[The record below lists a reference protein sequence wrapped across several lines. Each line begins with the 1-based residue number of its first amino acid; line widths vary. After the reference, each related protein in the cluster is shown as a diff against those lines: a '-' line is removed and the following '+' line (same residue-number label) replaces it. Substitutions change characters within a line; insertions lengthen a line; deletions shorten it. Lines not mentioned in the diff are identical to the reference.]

1 MMIDFKNYIDEIVS
15 NALAELDIESNV
27 IVEKSSNPD
36 FGDFSTNI
44 ALSLAK
50 QLKSNP
56 LEIAKN
62 IGNLLQCD
70 NKIISEYSV
79 TKPGFLNFHIS
90 DNYYQKTLNN
100 IISES
105 ESFGASNIGKNKT
118 ANVEFVSANPTGP
131 LTVGHGRQAVLGDTI
146 ANILEW
152 HNYKVTREYYY
163 NDAGRQMRI
172 LGESV
177 AARYFNLI
185 GRNFTFPE
193 DGYKGEYII
202 SIAKEIKNIHGEGL
216 DTNSPV
222 FRKEAEKAIFNDIKK
237 TLNSIGINHDVF
249 SNEQTYYDNGSI
261 DTLVKKLTN
270 KNLIYKSDGAVWFK
284 ATDLGL
290 EKDRVYYKSS
300 GEATYRLPDTAY
312 HQHKLDRSFD
322 LVVDIFGADH
332 ADAYPDVLAALN
344 ALGLNTDPI
353 KVLIHQ
359 FVTLLKSG
367 EKVKMSTRK
376 ANFVTLDQLINEV
389 GVDVVRYFFIMRS
402 MNSHLNFDLD
412 LAADQSEKNP
422 VYYIQ
427 YAHARISNII
437 NNGKVNNLSINGKFD
452 TSLLINKSEISLIKS
467 LNDFPEVMVKV
478 LDNLDPQIIA
488 TYLHNIA
495 SEFHKFY
502 AKCRVMTD
510 DIELTKSRLHLVKSV
525 KVVLGNGLKILG
537 IKAPERM

>member
-1 MMIDFKNYIDEIVS
+1 MIDFKQYINEIIS
-15 NALAELDIESNV
+15 NALTELDIQSNV
-27 IVEKSSNPD
+27 VVEKSSNPN
-36 FGDFSTNI
+36 FGDYSTNI

-50 QLKSNP
+50 QLKNNP

-62 IGNLLQCD
+62 IGSLLKYD
-70 NKIISEYSV
+70 NEIISEHSV
-79 TKPGFLNFHIS
+79 SKPGFLNFHIS
-90 DNYYQKTLNN
+90 DNYYQKTINN
-100 IISES
+100 IISKS
-105 ESFGASNIGKNKT
+105 EAYGRTTFGKNKT

-152 HNYKVTREYYY
+152 HSYTVTREYYY

-185 GRNFTFPE
+185 GKEYDFPD
-193 DGYKGEYII
+193 DGYKGEYIV
-202 SIAKEIKNIHGEGL
+202 SIANEIKNAHGKEL
-216 DTNSPV
+216 EKDSTV

-237 TLNSIGINHDVF
+237 TLNSIGIIHDVF

-261 DTLVKKLTN
+261 DTLVKELTN

-290 EKDRVYYKSS
+290 KKDRVYYKSS

-312 HQHKLDRSFD
+312 HRHKLDRSFD
-322 LVVDIFGADH
+322 LVIDIFGADH
-332 ADAYPDVLAALN
+332 ADAYPDVIAALD
-344 ALGLNTDPI
+344 ALDVNTDPI

-376 ANFVTLDQLINEV
+376 ANFVTLDELIHEV
-389 GVDVVRYFFIMRS
+389 GGDVVRYFFIMRS

-437 NNGKVNNLSINGKFD
+437 NNGKENNLSIDGEFD
-452 TSLLINKSEISLIKS
+452 TSLLIHKSEISLIKS
-467 LNDFPEVMVKV
+467 LNEFPETMIKV
-478 LDNLDPQIIA
+478 LDNFEPQVIA
-488 TYLHNIA
+488 NYLHTIA
-495 SEFHKFY
+495 AEFHKFY
-502 AKCRVMTD
+502 AKCRVITD
-510 DIELTKSRLHLVKSV
+510 DIELTKSRLHLIKSV
-525 KVVLGNGLKILG
+525 KIVLGNGLKILG
-537 IKAPERM
+537 IQAPERM

>member
-1 MMIDFKNYIDEIVS
+1 MIDIKKYINEIVS
-15 NALAELDIESNV
+15 DALTKLNVQSNI
-27 IVEKSSNPD
+27 IVEKSSNPS
-36 FGDFSTNI
+36 FGDYSTNI

-50 QLKSNP
+50 QLKNNP
-56 LEIAKN
+56 LEIAEN
-62 IGNLLQCD
+62 IGGLLNID
-70 NKIISEYSV
+70 NDIIEKYSV

-90 DNYYQKTLNN
+90 NTYYQKTVIN
-100 IISES
+100 IISSS
-105 ESFGASNIGKNKT
+105 ESFGMTNIGQNKT

-172 LGESV
+172 LAESV

-185 GRNFTFPE
+185 GKEYNFPD

-202 SIAKEIKNIHGEGL
+202 SIANEIINKQGEQL
-216 DTNSPV
+216 EINSEV
-222 FRKEAEKAIFNDIKK
+222 FRKEAEKTIFKDIKK
-237 TLNSIGINHDVF
+237 TLDSIGIKHDVF
-249 SNEQTYYDNGSI
+249 SNEQTYYDNRSI
-261 DTLVKKLTN
+261 DSLVKELSK

-412 LAADQSEKNP
+412 LATDQSEKNP

-437 NNGKVNNLSINGKFD
+437 NNGKVNSLSTNGKFD

-525 KVVLGNGLKILG
+525 KVVLANGLKILG
-537 IKAPERM
+537 IQAPERM

>member
-1 MMIDFKNYIDEIVS
+1 MIDIKKYLSEIVAD
-15 NALAELDIESNV
+15 ALAKLNVQSN
-27 IVEKSSNPD
+27 IIIEKSSNTN
-36 FGDFSTNI
+36 FGDYSTNI
-44 ALSLAK
+44 ALSLSK
-50 QLKSNP
+50 QLKNSP
-56 LEIAKN
+56 LKIAED
-62 IGNLLQCD
+62 IGNLL
-70 NKIISEYSV
+70 KIDKNIITEYSV
-79 TKPGFLNFHIS
+79 TKPGFLNFFVS
-90 DNYYQKTLNN
+90 NTYYQKTVNE
-100 IISES
+100 IISSSKSYGMTE
-105 ESFGASNIGKNKT
+105 IGKNKT

-152 HNYKVTREYYY
+152 HNYEVTREYYY

-177 AARYFNLI
+177 AARYFDLI
-185 GRNFTFPE
+185 GKKYDFPD

-202 SIAKEIKNIHGEGL
+202 SIANQIKDSHNEKL
-216 DTNSPV
+216 QTNSKV
-222 FRKEAEKAIFNDIKK
+222 FRRVAEKVIFKDIKK
-237 TLNSIGINHDVF
+237 TLNSIGIKHDVF

-261 DTLVKKLTN
+261 DELVKELNN
-270 KNLIYKSDGAVWFK
+270 KNLIYNSDGAVWFK
-284 ATDLGL
+284 ATKLGL

-312 HQHKLDRSFD
+312 HRHKLNRGFD

-344 ALGLNTDPI
+344 ALDIDTNPI

-359 FVTLLKSG
+359 FVTLLKGG
-367 EKVKMSTRK
+367 EKVKMSTRQ
-376 ANFVTLDQLINEV
+376 ANFVTLDELINEV
-389 GVDVVRYFFIMRS
+389 GGDVVRYFFIMRS

-437 NNGKVNNLSINGKFD
+437 NNGKSKHIDVDGNFD
-452 TSLLINKSEISLIKS
+452 SSLLLNTAEISLIKS
-467 LNDFPEVMVKV
+467 LYEFPEIMKKT
-478 LDNLDPQIIA
+478 LNTLEPQSIA
-488 TYLHNIA
+488 NHLHDIA

-502 AKCRVMTD
+502 AKCRVITD
-510 DIELTKSRLHLVKSV
+510 DIELTKSRIHLIKSV
-525 KVVLGNGLKILG
+525 KIVLANGLNILG
-537 IKAPERM
+537 IQAPEKM

>member
-1 MMIDFKNYIDEIVS
+1 MIDIKKYLSEIVADVLAKLNVQS
-15 NALAELDIESNV
+15 NI
-27 IVEKSSNPD
+27 IIEKSSNTN
-36 FGDFSTNI
+36 FGDYSTNI
-44 ALSLAK
+44 ALSLSK
-50 QLKSNP
+50 QLKNSP
-56 LEIAKN
+56 LKIADDIGSLLKIDKN
-62 IGNLLQCD
+62 IITD
-70 NKIISEYSV
+70 YSV
-79 TKPGFLNFHIS
+79 TKPGFLNFFVS
-90 DNYYQKTLNN
+90 NTYYQKTVNE
-100 IISES
+100 IISSSKSYGMTE
-105 ESFGASNIGKNKT
+105 IGKNKT

-152 HNYKVTREYYY
+152 HNYEVTREYYY

-177 AARYFNLI
+177 AARYFDLI
-185 GRNFTFPE
+185 GKKYDFPD

-202 SIAKEIKNIHGEGL
+202 SIANQIKDSHNEKL
-216 DTNSPV
+216 QTNSKV
-222 FRKEAEKAIFNDIKK
+222 FRREAEKAIFKDIKK
-237 TLNSIGINHDVF
+237 TLNSIGIKHDVY

-261 DTLVKKLTN
+261 DELVKELNN
-270 KNLIYKSDGAVWFK
+270 KNLIYNSDGAVWFK
-284 ATDLGL
+284 ATKLGL

-312 HQHKLDRSFD
+312 HRHKLNRGFD

-332 ADAYPDVLAALN
+332 ADAYPDVIAALN
-344 ALGLNTDPI
+344 ALDIDTNPI

-359 FVTLLKSG
+359 FVTLLKGG
-367 EKVKMSTRK
+367 EKVKMSTRQ
-376 ANFVTLDQLINEV
+376 ANFVTLDELINEV
-389 GVDVVRYFFIMRS
+389 GGDVVRYFFIMRS

-427 YAHARISNII
+427 YAYARISNII
-437 NNGKVNNLSINGKFD
+437 NNGKSKQIDIDGNFDSRLLVN
-452 TSLLINKSEISLIKS
+452 TAEISLIKS
-467 LNDFPEVMVKV
+467 LYEFPEIMKKT
-478 LDNLDPQIIA
+478 LNTLEPQSIA
-488 TYLHNIA
+488 NHLHDIA

-510 DIELTKSRLHLVKSV
+510 DIDLTKSRLHLVKSV

>member
-1 MMIDFKNYIDEIVS
+1 MINITEHINEMIS
-15 NALAELDIESNV
+15 NALKELDVESNIV
-27 IVEKSSNPD
+27 VEKSSNPS
-36 FGDFSTNI
+36 FGDYSTNI
-44 ALSLAK
+44 ALSLAQ
-50 QLKSNP
+50 QLKNNP
-56 LEIAKN
+56 LEIAEN
-62 IGNLLQCD
+62 IGGLLNID
-70 NKIISEYSV
+70 NDIIEKYSV

-90 DNYYQKTLNN
+90 NTYYQKTVIN
-100 IISES
+100 IISSS
-105 ESFGASNIGKNKT
+105 ESFGMTNIGQNKT

-172 LGESV
+172 LAESV
-177 AARYFNLI
+177 AARYFNLL
-185 GRNFTFPE
+185 GKEYNFPD

-202 SIAKEIKNIHGEGL
+202 SIANEIINKHGEQL
-216 DTNSPV
+216 EINSEV
-222 FRKEAEKAIFNDIKK
+222 FRKEAEKTIFKDIKK
-237 TLNSIGINHDVF
+237 TLDSIGIKHDVF

-261 DTLVKKLTN
+261 DSLVKELSK

-312 HQHKLDRSFD
+312 HRHKLDRAFD

-332 ADAYPDVLAALN
+332 ADAYPDVIAALK
-344 ALGLNTDPI
+344 ALDVNTDPI
-353 KVLIHQ
+353 NVLIHQ

-376 ANFVTLDQLINEV
+376 ANYVTLDELINEV
-389 GVDVVRYFFIMRS
+389 GGDVVRYFFIMRS

-437 NNGKVNNLSINGKFD
+437 NNGKAKNLSIDGMFD
-452 TSLLINKSEISLIKS
+452 ISLLKHESEISLIKS

-488 TYLHNIA
+488 NYLHNIA

-502 AKCRVMTD
+502 AKCRVITD
-510 DIELTKSRLHLVKSV
+510 DIELTKSRLNLINSAKI
-525 KVVLGNGLKILG
+525 VLGNGLKILG
-537 IKAPERM
+537 IQAPDRM

>member
-1 MMIDFKNYIDEIVS
+1 MIDIKKYINEIVS
-15 NALAELDIESNV
+15 DALAKLNVQSNIV
-27 IVEKSSNPD
+27 VEKSSNPS
-36 FGDFSTNI
+36 FGDYSTNI

-50 QLKSNP
+50 QLKNNP
-56 LEIAKN
+56 LEIAEN
-62 IGNLLQCD
+62 IGGLLNID
-70 NKIISEYSV
+70 NDIIEKYSV

-90 DNYYQKTLNN
+90 NTYYQKTVIN
-100 IISES
+100 IISSS
-105 ESFGASNIGKNKT
+105 ESFGMTNIGQNKT

-177 AARYFNLI
+177 AARYFDLI
-185 GRNFTFPE
+185 GKKYDFPD

-202 SIAKEIKNIHGEGL
+202 SIANQIKDSHNEKL
-216 DTNSPV
+216 QTNSKV
-222 FRKEAEKAIFNDIKK
+222 FRREAEKAIFKDIKK
-237 TLNSIGINHDVF
+237 TLNSIGIKHDVF
-249 SNEQTYYDNGSI
+249 SNEKTYYDNGSI
-261 DTLVKKLTN
+261 DELVKELNN
-270 KNLIYKSDGAVWFK
+270 KNLIYNSDGAVWFK
-284 ATDLGL
+284 ATKLGL

-312 HQHKLDRSFD
+312 HRHKLNRGFD

-332 ADAYPDVLAALN
+332 ADAYPDVITALN
-344 ALGLNTDPI
+344 ALDIDTNPI

-359 FVTLLKSG
+359 FVTLLKGG
-367 EKVKMSTRK
+367 EKVKMSTRQ
-376 ANFVTLDQLINEV
+376 ANFVTLDELINEV
-389 GVDVVRYFFIMRS
+389 GGDVVRYFFIMRS

-437 NNGKVNNLSINGKFD
+437 NNGKSKHIDVDGNFD
-452 TSLLINKSEISLIKS
+452 SSLLLNTAEISLIKS
-467 LNDFPEVMVKV
+467 LYEFPEIMKKT
-478 LDNLDPQIIA
+478 LNTLEPQSIA
-488 TYLHNIA
+488 NHLHDIA

-502 AKCRVMTD
+502 AKCRVITD
-510 DIELTKSRLHLVKSV
+510 DVELTKSRIHLINSV
-525 KVVLGNGLKILG
+525 KIVLANGLNILG
-537 IKAPERM
+537 IQAPEKM

>member
-1 MMIDFKNYIDEIVS
+1 MDFKQYINEIIS
-15 NALAELDIESNV
+15 NALTELDIQSNV
-27 IVEKSSNPD
+27 VVEKSSNPN
-36 FGDFSTNI
+36 FGDYSTNI

-50 QLKSNP
+50 QLKNNP

-62 IGNLLQCD
+62 IGSLLKYD
-70 NKIISEYSV
+70 NEIISEHSV
-79 TKPGFLNFHIS
+79 SKPGFLNFHIS
-90 DNYYQKTLNN
+90 DNYYQKTISK
-100 IISES
+100 IISAS
-105 ESFGASNIGKNKT
+105 ESYGMTTIGKNKT

-185 GRNFTFPE
+185 GKEYKFPE

-202 SIAKEIKNIHGEGL
+202 SIANEIKNKHGKDLE
-216 DTNSPV
+216 TNSMV

-261 DTLVKKLTN
+261 DTLVEELTN

-322 LVVDIFGADH
+322 LIVDIFGADH

-344 ALGLNTDPI
+344 ALDVNTDTI

-376 ANFVTLDQLINEV
+376 ANFVTLDELINEV
-389 GVDVVRYFFIMRS
+389 GGDVVRYFFIMRS

-412 LAADQSEKNP
+412 LATDQSEKNP
-422 VYYIQ
+422 VFYLQ
-427 YAHARISNII
+427 YAHARICNILRYAEKSGYVLKD
-437 NNGKVNNLSINGKFD
+437 NFD
-452 TSLLINKSEISLIKS
+452 KKLLDNSSEIDLIKS
-467 LNDFPEVMVKV
+467 LHQFPEMMLNV
-478 LDNLDPQIIA
+478 LESLEPQTIA
-488 TYLHNIA
+488 TYLQSLA
-495 SEFHKFY
+495 GKYHKFY
-502 AKCRVMTD
+502 TDCRVVSE
-510 DIELTKSRLHLVKSV
+510 DISLTNSRLNLICAVKLV
-525 KVVLGNGLKILG
+525 LANGLKILG
-537 IKAPERM
+537 ISAPERM

>member
-1 MMIDFKNYIDEIVS
+1 MVKINNDE
-15 NALAELDIESNV
+15 
-27 IVEKSSNPD
+27 
-36 FGDFSTNI
+36 
-44 ALSLAK
+44 
-50 QLKSNP
+50 
-56 LEIAKN
+56 
-62 IGNLLQCD
+62 
-70 NKIISEYSV
+70 
-79 TKPGFLNFHIS
+79 TK
-90 DNYYQKTLNN
+90 
-100 IISES
+100 
-105 ESFGASNIGKNKT
+105 
-118 ANVEFVSANPTGP
+118 
-131 LTVGHGRQAVLGDTI
+131 
-146 ANILEW
+146 W

-172 LGESV
+172 LEESV
-177 AARYFNLI
+177 AARYFNLL
-185 GRNFTFPE
+185 GKEYKFPD

-202 SIAKEIKNIHGEGL
+202 SIANEIKNKHGEEL
-216 DTNSPV
+216 ETNSTV
-222 FRKEAEKAIFNDIKK
+222 FRKEAEKTIFNDIKK

-261 DTLVKKLTN
+261 DTLVEELTS

-312 HQHKLDRSFD
+312 HRHKLDRSFD

-332 ADAYPDVLAALN
+332 ADAYPDILAALN
-344 ALGLNTDPI
+344 ALDVNTDPI

-376 ANFVTLDQLINEV
+376 ANFVTLDELINEV
-389 GVDVVRYFFIMRS
+389 GGDVVRYFFIMRS

-437 NNGKVNNLSINGKFD
+437 NNRKANNLSTDGKFN

-467 LNDFPEVMVKV
+467 LNDFPEVMIKV
-478 LDNLDPQIIA
+478 LDNLEPQIIA
-488 TYLHNIA
+488 NYLHNIA

-502 AKCRVMTD
+502 AKCRVITD
-510 DIELTKSRLHLVKSV
+510 DVELTESRLHLIKSV
-525 KVVLGNGLKILG
+525 KIVLSNGLNILG
-537 IKAPERM
+537 IQAPERM

>member
-1 MMIDFKNYIDEIVS
+1 MIDIKKYLSEIVAD
-15 NALAELDIESNV
+15 ALAKLNVQSN
-27 IVEKSSNPD
+27 IIIEKSSNTN
-36 FGDFSTNI
+36 FGDYSTNI
-44 ALSLAK
+44 ALSLSK
-50 QLKSNP
+50 QLKNSP
-56 LEIAKN
+56 LKIAED
-62 IGNLLQCD
+62 IGNLL
-70 NKIISEYSV
+70 KIDKNIITEYSV
-79 TKPGFLNFHIS
+79 TKPGFLNFFVS
-90 DNYYQKTLNN
+90 NTYYQKTVNE
-100 IISES
+100 IISSSKSYGMTE
-105 ESFGASNIGKNKT
+105 IGKNKT

-152 HNYKVTREYYY
+152 HNYEVTREYYY

-177 AARYFNLI
+177 AARYFDLI
-185 GRNFTFPE
+185 GQKYDFPD

-202 SIAKEIKNIHGEGL
+202 SIANQIKDSHNEKL
-216 DTNSPV
+216 QTNSKV
-222 FRKEAEKAIFNDIKK
+222 FRSEAEKAIFKDIKK
-237 TLNSIGINHDVF
+237 TLNSIGIKHDVF

-261 DTLVKKLTN
+261 DELVKELNN
-270 KNLIYKSDGAVWFK
+270 KNLIYNSDGAVWFK
-284 ATDLGL
+284 ATKLGL

-312 HQHKLDRSFD
+312 HRHKLNRGFD

-344 ALGLNTDPI
+344 ALDIDTNPI

-359 FVTLLKSG
+359 FVTLLKGG
-367 EKVKMSTRK
+367 EKVKMSTRQ
-376 ANFVTLDQLINEV
+376 ANFVTLDELINEV
-389 GVDVVRYFFIMRS
+389 GGDVVRYFFIMRS

-437 NNGKVNNLSINGKFD
+437 NNGKSKHIDVDGNFD
-452 TSLLINKSEISLIKS
+452 SSLLLNTAEISLIKS
-467 LNDFPEVMVKV
+467 LYEFPEIMKKT
-478 LDNLDPQIIA
+478 LNTLEPQSIA
-488 TYLHNIA
+488 NHLHDIA

-502 AKCRVMTD
+502 AKCRVITD
-510 DIELTKSRLHLVKSV
+510 DIELTKSRIHLIKSV
-525 KVVLGNGLKILG
+525 KIVLANGLNILG
-537 IKAPERM
+537 IQAPEKM

>member
-1 MMIDFKNYIDEIVS
+1 MIDIKKYLSEIVAD
-15 NALAELDIESNV
+15 ALAKLNVQSN
-27 IVEKSSNPD
+27 IIIEKSSNTN
-36 FGDFSTNI
+36 FGDYSTNI
-44 ALSLAK
+44 ALSISK
-50 QLKSNP
+50 QLKNSP
-56 LEIAKN
+56 LKIADDIGSLLKIDKN
-62 IGNLLQCD
+62 I
-70 NKIISEYSV
+70 ITEYSV
-79 TKPGFLNFHIS
+79 TKPGFLNFFVS
-90 DNYYQKTLNN
+90 NTYYQKTVNE
-100 IISES
+100 IISSSKSYGMTE
-105 ESFGASNIGKNKT
+105 IGKNKT

-152 HNYKVTREYYY
+152 HNYEVTREYYY

-177 AARYFNLI
+177 AARYFDLI
-185 GRNFTFPE
+185 GKKYDFPD

-202 SIAKEIKNIHGEGL
+202 SIANQIKDSHNEKL
-216 DTNSPV
+216 QTNSKV
-222 FRKEAEKAIFNDIKK
+222 FRREAEKAIFKDIKK
-237 TLNSIGINHDVF
+237 TLNSIGIKHDVF

-261 DTLVKKLTN
+261 DELVKELNN
-270 KNLIYKSDGAVWFK
+270 KNLIYNSDGAVWFK
-284 ATDLGL
+284 ATKLGL

-312 HQHKLDRSFD
+312 HRHKLNRGFD

-344 ALGLNTDPI
+344 ALDIDTNPI

-359 FVTLLKSG
+359 FVTLLKGG
-367 EKVKMSTRK
+367 EKVKMSTRQ
-376 ANFVTLDQLINEV
+376 ANFVTLDELINEV
-389 GVDVVRYFFIMRS
+389 GGDVVRYFFIMRS

-437 NNGKVNNLSINGKFD
+437 NNGKSKHIDIDGNFD
-452 TSLLINKSEISLIKS
+452 SSLLLNTAEISLIKS
-467 LNDFPEVMVKV
+467 LYEFPEIMKKT
-478 LDNLDPQIIA
+478 LNTLEPQSIA
-488 TYLHNIA
+488 NHLHDIA

-502 AKCRVMTD
+502 AKCRVITD
-510 DIELTKSRLHLVKSV
+510 DVDLTKSRIHLIKSV
-525 KVVLGNGLKILG
+525 KIVLANGLNILG
-537 IKAPERM
+537 IQAPEKM

>member
-1 MMIDFKNYIDEIVS
+1 MINIKKYLSEIVAD
-15 NALAELDIESNV
+15 ALAKLNVQSN
-27 IVEKSSNPD
+27 IIIEKSSNTN
-36 FGDFSTNI
+36 FGDYSTNI
-44 ALSLAK
+44 ALSLSK
-50 QLKSNP
+50 QLKNSP
-56 LEIAKN
+56 LKIAED
-62 IGNLLQCD
+62 IGNLL
-70 NKIISEYSV
+70 KIDKNIITEYSV
-79 TKPGFLNFHIS
+79 TKPGFLNFFVS
-90 DNYYQKTLNN
+90 NTYYQKTVNE
-100 IISES
+100 IISSSKSYGMTE
-105 ESFGASNIGKNKT
+105 IGKNKT

-152 HNYKVTREYYY
+152 HNYEVTREYYY

-177 AARYFNLI
+177 AARYFDLI
-185 GRNFTFPE
+185 GKKYDFPD

-202 SIAKEIKNIHGEGL
+202 SIANQIKDSHNEKL
-216 DTNSPV
+216 ETNSKV
-222 FRKEAEKAIFNDIKK
+222 FRREAEKAIFKDIKK
-237 TLNSIGINHDVF
+237 TLNSIGIKHDVF

-261 DTLVKKLTN
+261 DELVKELNN
-270 KNLIYKSDGAVWFK
+270 KNLIYNSDGAVWFK
-284 ATDLGL
+284 ATKLGL

-312 HQHKLDRSFD
+312 HRHKLNRGFD

-344 ALGLNTDPI
+344 ALDIDTNPI

-359 FVTLLKSG
+359 FVTLLKGG
-367 EKVKMSTRK
+367 EKVKMSTRQ
-376 ANFVTLDQLINEV
+376 ANFVTLDELINEV
-389 GVDVVRYFFIMRS
+389 GGDVVRYFFIMRS

-437 NNGKVNNLSINGKFD
+437 NNGKSKHIDVDGNFD
-452 TSLLINKSEISLIKS
+452 SSLLLNTAEISLIKS
-467 LNDFPEVMVKV
+467 LYEFPEIMKKT
-478 LDNLDPQIIA
+478 LNTLEPQSIA
-488 TYLHNIA
+488 NHLHDIA

-502 AKCRVMTD
+502 AKCRVITD
-510 DIELTKSRLHLVKSV
+510 DIELTKSRIHLIKSV
-525 KVVLGNGLKILG
+525 KIVLANGLNILG
-537 IKAPERM
+537 IQAPEKM

>member
-1 MMIDFKNYIDEIVS
+1 MIDIKKYLSEIVAD
-15 NALAELDIESNV
+15 ALAKLNVQSN
-27 IVEKSSNPD
+27 IIIEKSSNTN
-36 FGDFSTNI
+36 FGDYSTNI
-44 ALSLAK
+44 ALSLSK
-50 QLKSNP
+50 QLKNSP
-56 LEIAKN
+56 LKIAED
-62 IGNLLQCD
+62 IGNLL
-70 NKIISEYSV
+70 KIDKNIITEYSV
-79 TKPGFLNFHIS
+79 TKPGFLNFFVS
-90 DNYYQKTLNN
+90 NTYYQKTVNE
-100 IISES
+100 IISSSKSYGMTE
-105 ESFGASNIGKNKT
+105 IGKNKT

-177 AARYFNLI
+177 AARYFDLI
-185 GRNFTFPE
+185 GKKYDFPD

-202 SIAKEIKNIHGEGL
+202 SIANQIKDSHNEKL
-216 DTNSPV
+216 QTNSKV
-222 FRKEAEKAIFNDIKK
+222 FRREAEKAIFKDIKK
-237 TLNSIGINHDVF
+237 TLNSIGIKHDVF

-261 DTLVKKLTN
+261 DELVKELNN
-270 KNLIYKSDGAVWFK
+270 KNLIYNSDGAVWFK
-284 ATDLGL
+284 ATKLGL

-312 HQHKLDRSFD
+312 HRHKLNRGFD

-344 ALGLNTDPI
+344 ALDIDTNPI

-359 FVTLLKSG
+359 FVTLLKGG
-367 EKVKMSTRK
+367 EKVKMSTRQ
-376 ANFVTLDQLINEV
+376 ANFVTLDELINEV
-389 GVDVVRYFFIMRS
+389 GGDVVRYFFIMRS

-437 NNGKVNNLSINGKFD
+437 NNGKSKNIDIDENFDSRLLVN
-452 TSLLINKSEISLIKS
+452 TAEISLIKS
-467 LNDFPEVMVKV
+467 LYEFPEIMKKT
-478 LDNLDPQIIA
+478 LNTLEPQSIA
-488 TYLHNIA
+488 NHLHDIA

-502 AKCRVMTD
+502 AKCRVITD
-510 DIELTKSRLHLVKSV
+510 DIELTKSRIHLIKSV
-525 KVVLGNGLKILG
+525 KIVLANGLNILG
-537 IKAPERM
+537 IQAPEKM

>member
-1 MMIDFKNYIDEIVS
+1 MIDIKKYLSEIVAD
-15 NALAELDIESNV
+15 ALAKLNVQSN
-27 IVEKSSNPD
+27 IIIEKSSNTN
-36 FGDFSTNI
+36 FGDYSTNI
-44 ALSLAK
+44 ALSLSK
-50 QLKSNP
+50 QLKNSP
-56 LEIAKN
+56 LKIAED
-62 IGNLLQCD
+62 IGNLL
-70 NKIISEYSV
+70 KIDKNIITEYSV
-79 TKPGFLNFHIS
+79 TKPGFLNFFVS
-90 DNYYQKTLNN
+90 NTYYQKTVNE
-100 IISES
+100 IISSSKSYGMTE
-105 ESFGASNIGKNKT
+105 IGKNKT

-177 AARYFNLI
+177 AARYFDLI
-185 GRNFTFPE
+185 GKKYDFPD

-202 SIAKEIKNIHGEGL
+202 SIANQIKDSHNEKL
-216 DTNSPV
+216 QTTSKV
-222 FRKEAEKAIFNDIKK
+222 FRREAEKAIFKDIKK
-237 TLNSIGINHDVF
+237 TLNSIGIKHDVF

-261 DTLVKKLTN
+261 DELVKELNN
-270 KNLIYKSDGAVWFK
+270 KNLIYNSDGAVWFK
-284 ATDLGL
+284 ATKLGL

-312 HQHKLDRSFD
+312 HRHKLNRGFD

-332 ADAYPDVLAALN
+332 ADTYPDVLAALN
-344 ALGLNTDPI
+344 ALDIDTNPI

-359 FVTLLKSG
+359 FVTLLKGG
-367 EKVKMSTRK
+367 EKVKMSTRQ
-376 ANFVTLDQLINEV
+376 ANFVTLDELINEV
-389 GVDVVRYFFIMRS
+389 GGDVVRYFFIMRS

-437 NNGKVNNLSINGKFD
+437 NNGKSKYIDVDGNFD
-452 TSLLINKSEISLIKS
+452 SSLLLNTAEISLIKS
-467 LNDFPEVMVKV
+467 LYEFPEIMKKT
-478 LDNLDPQIIA
+478 LTTLEPQSIA
-488 TYLHNIA
+488 NHLHDIA

-502 AKCRVMTD
+502 AKCRVITD
-510 DIELTKSRLHLVKSV
+510 DIELTKSRIHLIKSV
-525 KVVLGNGLKILG
+525 KIVLANGLNILG
-537 IKAPERM
+537 IQAPEKM

>member
-1 MMIDFKNYIDEIVS
+1 MIDCKEYINDMIS
-15 NALAELDIESNV
+15 NALKKLDVQSNV

-50 QLKSNP
+50 QLKNNP
-56 LEIAKN
+56 IKIAEKIGGLLKYDNNIIAK
-62 IGNLLQCD
+62 
-70 NKIISEYSV
+70 YSV
-79 TKPGFLNFHIS
+79 SKPGFLNFHIS
-90 DNYYQKTLNN
+90 DNYYQKTIKN

-105 ESFGASNIGKNKT
+105 EAYGRTSFGKNKT

-152 HNYKVTREYYY
+152 HSYTVTREYYY

-185 GRNFTFPE
+185 GKEYDFPD
-193 DGYKGEYII
+193 DGYKGEYIV
-202 SIAKEIKNIHGEGL
+202 SIANEIKNAHGKEL
-216 DTNSPV
+216 EKDSTV
-222 FRKEAEKAIFNDIKK
+222 FRKEAEKVIFNNIKK
-237 TLNSIGINHDVF
+237 TLNSIGIIHDVF

-261 DTLVKKLTN
+261 DTLVKELTN

-290 EKDRVYYKSS
+290 KKDRVYYKSS

-312 HQHKLDRSFD
+312 HRHKLDRSFD

-332 ADAYPDVLAALN
+332 ADAYPDVIAALD
-344 ALGLNTDPI
+344 ALDVNTDPI

-376 ANFVTLDQLINEV
+376 ANFVTLDELIHEV
-389 GVDVVRYFFIMRS
+389 GGDVVRYFFIMRS

-437 NNGKVNNLSINGKFD
+437 NNGKSNNLSVDGEFD
-452 TSLLINKSEISLIKS
+452 TSLLIHKSEISLIKS
-467 LNDFPEVMVKV
+467 LNEFPETMIKV
-478 LDNLDPQIIA
+478 LDNLEPQVIA
-488 TYLHNIA
+488 NYLHTISA
-495 SEFHKFY
+495 EFHKFY
-502 AKCRVMTD
+502 AKCRVITD
-510 DIELTKSRLHLVKSV
+510 DIELTKSRLHLIKSV
-525 KVVLGNGLKILG
+525 KIILGNCLKILG
-537 IKAPERM
+537 IQAPEKM

>member
-1 MMIDFKNYIDEIVS
+1 MIDIKKYLSEIVAD
-15 NALAELDIESNV
+15 ALAKLNVQSN
-27 IVEKSSNPD
+27 IIIEKSSNTN
-36 FGDFSTNI
+36 FGDYSTNI
-44 ALSLAK
+44 ALSLSK
-50 QLKSNP
+50 QLKNSP
-56 LEIAKN
+56 LKIAED
-62 IGNLLQCD
+62 IGNLL
-70 NKIISEYSV
+70 KIDKNIITEYSV
-79 TKPGFLNFHIS
+79 TKPGFLNFFVS
-90 DNYYQKTLNN
+90 NTYYQKTVNE
-100 IISES
+100 IISSSKSYGMTE
-105 ESFGASNIGKNKT
+105 IGKNKT

-177 AARYFNLI
+177 AARYFDLI
-185 GRNFTFPE
+185 GKKYDFPD

-202 SIAKEIKNIHGEGL
+202 SIANQIKDSHNEKL
-216 DTNSPV
+216 QKNSKV
-222 FRKEAEKAIFNDIKK
+222 FRREAEKAIFKDIKK
-237 TLNSIGINHDVF
+237 TLNSIGIKHDVF

-261 DTLVKKLTN
+261 DELVKELNN
-270 KNLIYKSDGAVWFK
+270 KNLIYNSDGAVWFK
-284 ATDLGL
+284 ATKLGL

-312 HQHKLDRSFD
+312 HRHKLNRGFD

-344 ALGLNTDPI
+344 ALDIDTNPI

-359 FVTLLKSG
+359 FVTLLKGG
-367 EKVKMSTRK
+367 EKVKMSTRQ
-376 ANFVTLDQLINEV
+376 ANFVTLDELINEV
-389 GVDVVRYFFIMRS
+389 GGDVVRYFFIMRS

-437 NNGKVNNLSINGKFD
+437 NNGKSKHIDVDGNFD
-452 TSLLINKSEISLIKS
+452 SSLLLNTAEISLIKS
-467 LNDFPEVMVKV
+467 LYEFPEIMKKT
-478 LDNLDPQIIA
+478 LNTLEPQSIA
-488 TYLHNIA
+488 NHLHDIA

-502 AKCRVMTD
+502 AKCRVITD
-510 DIELTKSRLHLVKSV
+510 DIELTKSRIHLIKSV
-525 KVVLGNGLKILG
+525 KIVLANGLNILG
-537 IKAPERM
+537 IQAPEKM

>member
-1 MMIDFKNYIDEIVS
+1 MIDIKKYLSEIVAD
-15 NALAELDIESNV
+15 ALAKLNVQSN
-27 IVEKSSNPD
+27 IIIEKSSNTN
-36 FGDFSTNI
+36 FGDYSTNI
-44 ALSLAK
+44 ALSLSK
-50 QLKSNP
+50 QLKNSP
-56 LEIAKN
+56 LKIAED
-62 IGNLLQCD
+62 IGNLL
-70 NKIISEYSV
+70 KIDKNIVTEYSV
-79 TKPGFLNFHIS
+79 TKPGFLNFFVS
-90 DNYYQKTLNN
+90 NTYYQKTVNE
-100 IISES
+100 IISSSKSYGMTE
-105 ESFGASNIGKNKT
+105 IGKNKT

-152 HNYKVTREYYY
+152 HNYEVTREYYY

-177 AARYFNLI
+177 AARYFDLI
-185 GRNFTFPE
+185 GKKYDFPD

-202 SIAKEIKNIHGEGL
+202 SIANQIKDSHNEKL
-216 DTNSPV
+216 QTNSKV
-222 FRKEAEKAIFNDIKK
+222 FRREAEKAIFKDIKK
-237 TLNSIGINHDVF
+237 TLNSIGIKHDVF

-261 DTLVKKLTN
+261 NELVKELNN
-270 KNLIYKSDGAVWFK
+270 KNLIYNSDGAVWFK
-284 ATDLGL
+284 ATKLGL

-312 HQHKLDRSFD
+312 HRHKLNRGFD

-344 ALGLNTDPI
+344 ALGIDSSPI

-359 FVTLLKSG
+359 FVTLLKDG
-367 EKVKMSTRK
+367 EKVKMSTRQ
-376 ANFVTLDQLINEV
+376 ANFVTLDELIREV
-389 GVDVVRYFFIMRS
+389 GGDVVRYFFIMRS

-437 NNGKVNNLSINGKFD
+437 NNGKSKHIDIDGNFD
-452 TSLLINKSEISLIKS
+452 SRLLLNTAEISLIKS
-467 LNDFPEVMVKV
+467 LYEFPEIMKKT
-478 LDNLDPQIIA
+478 LNTLEPQSIA
-488 TYLHNIA
+488 NHLHDIA

-502 AKCRVMTD
+502 AKCRVITD
-510 DIELTKSRLHLVKSV
+510 DVELTKSRIHLIKSV
-525 KVVLGNGLKILG
+525 KIVLANGLNILG
-537 IKAPERM
+537 IQAPEKM

>member
-1 MMIDFKNYIDEIVS
+1 MIDIKKYLSEIVADSLAKLNVQS
-15 NALAELDIESNV
+15 NI
-27 IVEKSSNPD
+27 IIEKSSNTN
-36 FGDFSTNI
+36 FGDYSTNI
-44 ALSLAK
+44 ALSLSK
-50 QLKSNP
+50 QLKNSP
-56 LEIAKN
+56 LKIAED
-62 IGNLLQCD
+62 IGNLL
-70 NKIISEYSV
+70 KIDKNIITEYSV
-79 TKPGFLNFHIS
+79 TKPGFLNFFVS
-90 DNYYQKTLNN
+90 NTYYQKTVNE
-100 IISES
+100 IISSSKSYGMTE
-105 ESFGASNIGKNKT
+105 IGKNKT

-152 HNYKVTREYYY
+152 HNYEVTREYYY

-177 AARYFNLI
+177 AARYFDLI
-185 GRNFTFPE
+185 GKKYDFPD

-202 SIAKEIKNIHGEGL
+202 SIANQIKDSHNEKL
-216 DTNSPV
+216 QTNSKV
-222 FRKEAEKAIFNDIKK
+222 FRREAEKAIFKDIKK
-237 TLNSIGINHDVF
+237 TLNSIGIKHDVF

-261 DTLVKKLTN
+261 DELVKELNN
-270 KNLIYKSDGAVWFK
+270 KNLIYNSDGAVWFK
-284 ATDLGL
+284 ATKLGL

-312 HQHKLDRSFD
+312 HRHKLNRGFD

-344 ALGLNTDPI
+344 ALDIDTNPI

-359 FVTLLKSG
+359 FVTLLKGG
-367 EKVKMSTRK
+367 EKVKMSTRQ
-376 ANFVTLDQLINEV
+376 ANFVTLDELINEV
-389 GVDVVRYFFIMRS
+389 GGDVVRYFFIMRS

-437 NNGKVNNLSINGKFD
+437 NNGKSKHIDVDGNFD
-452 TSLLINKSEISLIKS
+452 SSLLLNTAEISLIKS
-467 LNDFPEVMVKV
+467 LYEFPEIMKKT
-478 LDNLDPQIIA
+478 LNTLEPQSIA
-488 TYLHNIA
+488 NHLHDIA

-502 AKCRVMTD
+502 AKCRVITD
-510 DIELTKSRLHLVKSV
+510 DIELTKSRIHLIKSV
-525 KVVLGNGLKILG
+525 KIVLANGLNILG
-537 IKAPERM
+537 IQAPEKM

>member
-1 MMIDFKNYIDEIVS
+1 MIDIKKYLSEIVAD
-15 NALAELDIESNV
+15 ALAKLNVQSN
-27 IVEKSSNPD
+27 IIIEKSSNTN
-36 FGDFSTNI
+36 FGDYSTNI
-44 ALSLAK
+44 ALSLSK
-50 QLKSNP
+50 QLKNSP
-56 LEIAKN
+56 LKIAED
-62 IGNLLQCD
+62 IGNLL
-70 NKIISEYSV
+70 KIDKNIITEYSV
-79 TKPGFLNFHIS
+79 TKPGFLNFFVS
-90 DNYYQKTLNN
+90 NTYYQKTVNE
-100 IISES
+100 IISSSKSYGMTE
-105 ESFGASNIGKNKT
+105 IGKNKT

-152 HNYKVTREYYY
+152 HNYEVTREYYY

-177 AARYFNLI
+177 AARYFDLI
-185 GRNFTFPE
+185 GKKYDFPD

-202 SIAKEIKNIHGEGL
+202 SIANQIKDSHNEKL
-216 DTNSPV
+216 QTNSKV
-222 FRKEAEKAIFNDIKK
+222 FRREAEKEIFKDIKK
-237 TLNSIGINHDVF
+237 TLNSIGIKHDVF

-261 DTLVKKLTN
+261 DELVKELNN
-270 KNLIYKSDGAVWFK
+270 KNLIYNSDGAVWFK
-284 ATDLGL
+284 ATKLGL

-312 HQHKLDRSFD
+312 HRHKLNRGFD

-344 ALGLNTDPI
+344 ALDIDTNPI

-359 FVTLLKSG
+359 FVTLLKGG
-367 EKVKMSTRK
+367 EKVKMSTRQ
-376 ANFVTLDQLINEV
+376 ANFVTLDELINEV
-389 GVDVVRYFFIMRS
+389 GGDVVRYFFIMRS

-437 NNGKVNNLSINGKFD
+437 NNGKSKHIDVDGNFD
-452 TSLLINKSEISLIKS
+452 SSLLLNTAEISLIKS
-467 LNDFPEVMVKV
+467 LYEFPEIMKKT
-478 LDNLDPQIIA
+478 LNTLEPQSIA
-488 TYLHNIA
+488 NHLHDIA

-502 AKCRVMTD
+502 AKCRVITD
-510 DIELTKSRLHLVKSV
+510 DIELTKSRIHLIKSV
-525 KVVLGNGLKILG
+525 KIVLANGLNILG
-537 IKAPERM
+537 IQAPEKM

>member
-1 MMIDFKNYIDEIVS
+1 MINITEHINEMIS
-15 NALAELDIESNV
+15 NALKELDVESNIV
-27 IVEKSSNPD
+27 VEKSSNPS
-36 FGDFSTNI
+36 FGDYSTNI

-50 QLKSNP
+50 QLKNNP
-56 LEIAKN
+56 LEIAEN
-62 IGNLLQCD
+62 IGGLLNID
-70 NKIISEYSV
+70 NDIIEKYSV

-90 DNYYQKTLNN
+90 NTYYQKTVIN
-100 IISES
+100 IISSS
-105 ESFGASNIGKNKT
+105 ESFGMTSIGQNKT

-172 LGESV
+172 LAESV
-177 AARYFNLI
+177 AARYFNLL
-185 GRNFTFPE
+185 GKEYNFPD

-202 SIAKEIKNIHGEGL
+202 SIANEIINKHGEQL
-216 DTNSPV
+216 EINSEV
-222 FRKEAEKAIFNDIKK
+222 FRKEAEKTIFKDIKK
-237 TLNSIGINHDVF
+237 TLDSIGIKHDVF

-261 DTLVKKLTN
+261 DSLVKELSK

-312 HQHKLDRSFD
+312 HRHKLDRAFD

-332 ADAYPDVLAALN
+332 ADAYPDVIAALK
-344 ALGLNTDPI
+344 ALDVNTDPI

-376 ANFVTLDQLINEV
+376 ANYVTLDELINEV
-389 GVDVVRYFFIMRS
+389 GGDVVRYFFIMRS

-437 NNGKVNNLSINGKFD
+437 NNGKAKNLSIDGKFD
-452 TSLLINKSEISLIKS
+452 ISLLKHDSEISLIKS

-488 TYLHNIA
+488 NYLHNIA

-502 AKCRVMTD
+502 AKCRVITD
-510 DIELTKSRLHLVKSV
+510 DIELTKSRLNLINSAKI
-525 KVVLGNGLKILG
+525 VLGNGLKILG
-537 IKAPERM
+537 IQAPDRM

>member
-1 MMIDFKNYIDEIVS
+1 MINITEHINEMIS
-15 NALAELDIESNV
+15 NALKELDVESNIV
-27 IVEKSSNPD
+27 VEKSSNPS
-36 FGDFSTNI
+36 FGDYSTNI
-44 ALSLAK
+44 ALSLAQ
-50 QLKSNP
+50 QLKNNP
-56 LEIAKN
+56 LEIAEN
-62 IGNLLQCD
+62 IGGLLNID
-70 NKIISEYSV
+70 NDIIEKYSV

-90 DNYYQKTLNN
+90 NTYYQKTVIN
-100 IISES
+100 IISSS
-105 ESFGASNIGKNKT
+105 ESFGMTNIGHNKT

-172 LGESV
+172 LAESV
-177 AARYFNLI
+177 AARYFNLL
-185 GRNFTFPE
+185 GKEYNFPD

-202 SIAKEIKNIHGEGL
+202 SIANEIINKHGEQL
-216 DTNSPV
+216 EINSEV
-222 FRKEAEKAIFNDIKK
+222 FRKEAEKTIFKDIKK
-237 TLNSIGINHDVF
+237 TLDSIGIKHDVF

-261 DTLVKKLTN
+261 DSLVKELSK

-312 HQHKLDRSFD
+312 HRHKLDRAFD

-332 ADAYPDVLAALN
+332 ADAYPDVIAALK
-344 ALGLNTDPI
+344 ALDVNTDPI
-353 KVLIHQ
+353 NVLIHQ

-376 ANFVTLDQLINEV
+376 ANYVTLDELINEV
-389 GVDVVRYFFIMRS
+389 GGDVVRYFFIMRS

-437 NNGKVNNLSINGKFD
+437 NNGKAKNLSIDGMFD
-452 TSLLINKSEISLIKS
+452 ISLLKHESEISLIKS

-488 TYLHNIA
+488 NYLHNIA

-502 AKCRVMTD
+502 AKCRVITD
-510 DIELTKSRLHLVKSV
+510 DIELTKSRLNLINSAKI
-525 KVVLGNGLKILG
+525 VLGNGLKILG
-537 IKAPERM
+537 IQAPDRM

>member
-1 MMIDFKNYIDEIVS
+1 MIDIKKYINEIVS
-15 NALAELDIESNV
+15 DALAKLNVQSNIV
-27 IVEKSSNPD
+27 IEKSSNPS
-36 FGDFSTNI
+36 FGDYSTNI

-50 QLKSNP
+50 QLKNNP
-56 LEIAKN
+56 LEIAEN
-62 IGNLLQCD
+62 IGGLLNID
-70 NKIISEYSV
+70 NDIIEKYSV

-90 DNYYQKTLNN
+90 NTYYQKTVIN
-100 IISES
+100 IISSS
-105 ESFGASNIGKNKT
+105 ESFGLTNIGQNKT

-172 LGESV
+172 LAESV

-185 GRNFTFPE
+185 GKKYNFPD

-202 SIAKEIKNIHGEGL
+202 SIANEIINNHGEQL
-216 DTNSPV
+216 ETNSEV
-222 FRKEAEKAIFNDIKK
+222 FRKEAEKTIFKDIKK
-237 TLNSIGINHDVF
+237 TLDSIGIKHDVF

-261 DTLVKKLTN
+261 DSLVKELSK

-312 HQHKLDRSFD
+312 HRHKLDRAFD

-332 ADAYPDVLAALN
+332 ADAYPDVIAALN
-344 ALGLNTDPI
+344 ALDVNTDPI

-359 FVTLLKSG
+359 FVTLLKRG

-376 ANFVTLDQLINEV
+376 ANFVTLDELINEV
-389 GVDVVRYFFIMRS
+389 GGDVVRYFFIMRS

-412 LAADQSEKNP
+412 LATDQSEKNP

-437 NNGKVNNLSINGKFD
+437 NNGKAKNLSINGKFD
-452 TSLLINKSEISLIKS
+452 ASLLNHESEISLIKS

-488 TYLHNIA
+488 NYLHSIA

-502 AKCRVMTD
+502 AKCRVITD
-510 DIELTKSRLHLVKSV
+510 DIELTKSRLNLINSAKI
-525 KVVLGNGLKILG
+525 VLGNGLKILG
-537 IKAPERM
+537 IQAPEKM

>member
-1 MMIDFKNYIDEIVS
+1 MIDIKKYLSEIVAD
-15 NALAELDIESNV
+15 ALAKLNVQSN
-27 IVEKSSNPD
+27 IIIEKSSNTN
-36 FGDFSTNI
+36 FGDYSTNI
-44 ALSLAK
+44 ALSLSK
-50 QLKSNP
+50 QLKNSP
-56 LEIAKN
+56 LKIAED
-62 IGNLLQCD
+62 IGNLL
-70 NKIISEYSV
+70 KIDKNIITEYSV
-79 TKPGFLNFHIS
+79 TKPGFLNFFVS
-90 DNYYQKTLNN
+90 NTYYQKTVNE
-100 IISES
+100 IISSSKSYGMTE
-105 ESFGASNIGKNKT
+105 IGKNKT

-152 HNYKVTREYYY
+152 HNYEVTREYYY

-177 AARYFNLI
+177 AARYFDLI
-185 GRNFTFPE
+185 GKKYDFPD

-202 SIAKEIKNIHGEGL
+202 SIANQIKDSHNEKL
-216 DTNSPV
+216 QTNSKV
-222 FRKEAEKAIFNDIKK
+222 FRREAEKAIFKDIKK
-237 TLNSIGINHDVF
+237 TLNSIGIKHDVF

-261 DTLVKKLTN
+261 DELVKELNN
-270 KNLIYKSDGAVWFK
+270 KNLIYNSDGAVWFK
-284 ATDLGL
+284 ATKLGL

-312 HQHKLDRSFD
+312 HRHKLNRGFD

-344 ALGLNTDPI
+344 ALDIDTNPI

-359 FVTLLKSG
+359 FVTLLKGG
-367 EKVKMSTRK
+367 EKVKMSTRQ
-376 ANFVTLDQLINEV
+376 ANFVTLDELINEV
-389 GVDVVRYFFIMRS
+389 GGDVVRYFFIMRS

-437 NNGKVNNLSINGKFD
+437 NNGKSKHIDVDGNFD
-452 TSLLINKSEISLIKS
+452 SSLLLNTAEISLIKS
-467 LNDFPEVMVKV
+467 LYEFPEIMKKT
-478 LDNLDPQIIA
+478 LNTLEPQSIA
-488 TYLHNIA
+488 NHLHDIA

-502 AKCRVMTD
+502 AKCRVITD
-510 DIELTKSRLHLVKSV
+510 DIELTKSRIHLIKSV
-525 KVVLGNGLKILG
+525 KIVLANGLNILG
-537 IKAPERM
+537 IQAPEKM

>member
-1 MMIDFKNYIDEIVS
+1 MIDIKKYLSEIVS
-15 NALAELDIESNV
+15 DALAKLNVQSN
-27 IVEKSSNPD
+27 IIIEKSSNTN
-36 FGDFSTNI
+36 FGDYSTNI
-44 ALSLAK
+44 ALSLSK
-50 QLKSNP
+50 QLKNSP
-56 LEIAKN
+56 LKIAED
-62 IGNLLQCD
+62 IGNLL
-70 NKIISEYSV
+70 KIDKNIITEYSV
-79 TKPGFLNFHIS
+79 TKHGFLNFFVS
-90 DNYYQKTLNN
+90 NTYYQKTVNE
-100 IISES
+100 IISSSKSYGMTE
-105 ESFGASNIGKNKT
+105 IGKNKT

-152 HNYKVTREYYY
+152 HNYEVTREYYY

-177 AARYFNLI
+177 AARYFDLI
-185 GRNFTFPE
+185 GKKYDFPD

-202 SIAKEIKNIHGEGL
+202 SIANQIKDSHNEKL
-216 DTNSPV
+216 QTNSKV
-222 FRKEAEKAIFNDIKK
+222 FRREAEKAIFKDIKK
-237 TLNSIGINHDVF
+237 TLNSIGIKHDVF

-261 DTLVKKLTN
+261 DELVKELNN
-270 KNLIYKSDGAVWFK
+270 KNLIYNSDGAVWFK
-284 ATDLGL
+284 ATKLGM

-312 HQHKLDRSFD
+312 HRHKLNRGFD

-344 ALGLNTDPI
+344 ALDIDTNPI

-359 FVTLLKSG
+359 FVTLLKGG
-367 EKVKMSTRK
+367 EKVKMSTRQ
-376 ANFVTLDQLINEV
+376 ANFVTLDELINEV
-389 GVDVVRYFFIMRS
+389 GGDVVRYFFIMRS

-437 NNGKVNNLSINGKFD
+437 NNGKSKHIDVDGNFD
-452 TSLLINKSEISLIKS
+452 SSLLLNTAEISLIKS
-467 LNDFPEVMVKV
+467 LYEFPEIMKKT
-478 LDNLDPQIIA
+478 LNTLEPQSIA
-488 TYLHNIA
+488 NHLHDIA

-502 AKCRVMTD
+502 AKCRVITD
-510 DIELTKSRLHLVKSV
+510 DIELTKSRIHLIKSV
-525 KVVLGNGLKILG
+525 KIVLANGLNILG
-537 IKAPERM
+537 IQAPEKM

>member
-1 MMIDFKNYIDEIVS
+1 MIDIKKYLSEIVAD
-15 NALAELDIESNV
+15 ALAKLNVQSN
-27 IVEKSSNPD
+27 IIIEKSSNTN
-36 FGDFSTNI
+36 FGDYSTNI
-44 ALSLAK
+44 ALSLSK
-50 QLKSNP
+50 QLKNSP
-56 LEIAKN
+56 LKIAED
-62 IGNLLQCD
+62 IGNLL
-70 NKIISEYSV
+70 KIDKNIITEYSV
-79 TKPGFLNFHIS
+79 TKPGFLNFFVS
-90 DNYYQKTLNN
+90 NTYYQQTVNE
-100 IISES
+100 IISSSKSYGMTE
-105 ESFGASNIGKNKT
+105 IGKNKT

-152 HNYKVTREYYY
+152 HNYEVTREYYY

-177 AARYFNLI
+177 AARYFDLI
-185 GRNFTFPE
+185 GKKYDFPD

-202 SIAKEIKNIHGEGL
+202 SIANQIKDSHNEKL
-216 DTNSPV
+216 QTNSKV
-222 FRKEAEKAIFNDIKK
+222 FRREAEKAIFKDIKK
-237 TLNSIGINHDVF
+237 TLNSIGIKHDVF

-261 DTLVKKLTN
+261 DELVKELNN
-270 KNLIYKSDGAVWFK
+270 KNLIYNSDGAVWFK
-284 ATDLGL
+284 ATKLGL

-312 HQHKLDRSFD
+312 HRHKLNRGFD

-344 ALGLNTDPI
+344 ALDIDTNPI

-359 FVTLLKSG
+359 FVTLLKGG
-367 EKVKMSTRK
+367 EKVKMSTRQ
-376 ANFVTLDQLINEV
+376 ANFVTLDELINEV
-389 GVDVVRYFFIMRS
+389 GGDVVRYFFIMRS

-437 NNGKVNNLSINGKFD
+437 NNGKSKHIDVDGNFD
-452 TSLLINKSEISLIKS
+452 SSLLLNTAEISLIKS
-467 LNDFPEVMVKV
+467 LYEFPEIMKKT
-478 LDNLDPQIIA
+478 LNTLEPQSIA
-488 TYLHNIA
+488 NHLHDIA

-502 AKCRVMTD
+502 AKCRVITD
-510 DIELTKSRLHLVKSV
+510 DIELTKSRIHLIKSV
-525 KVVLGNGLKILG
+525 KIVLANGLNILG
-537 IKAPERM
+537 IQAPEKM